1 MGRDPLMLWGARV
14 QDMSPDYS
22 EGPGESP
29 ISSAVTLIPKLKA
42 QRFPLPVSF

>member
-1 MGRDPLMLWGARV
+1 MGRDPLVLWGARV

-22 EGPGESP
+22 KGPGESP
-29 ISSAVTLIPKLKA
+29 ISSAVTQTPKLKA